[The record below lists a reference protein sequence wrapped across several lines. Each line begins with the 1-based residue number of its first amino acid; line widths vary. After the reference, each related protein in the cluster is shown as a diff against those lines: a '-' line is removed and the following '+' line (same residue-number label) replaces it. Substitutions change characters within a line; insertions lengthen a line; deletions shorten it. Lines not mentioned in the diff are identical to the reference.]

1 MAKTIGPK
9 TPKGIFDT
17 CDQNYEID
25 FPRKHYDENVSNKKL
40 GEHLYFQCFHCGIHD
55 FVISRITFSEQED
68 KQLVT
73 QLSINP
79 NNNSYDEILD
89 NTLADDG
96 EINEEF
102 ICGKC
107 GMSGKL
113 TILLD
118 TFLNN
123 LGMLPKSKQ

>member
-1 MAKTIGPK
+1 MAKTIKPK

-25 FPRKHYDENVSNKKL
+25 FPRKYHYENISNKKL
-40 GEHLYFQCFHCGIHD
+40 GEHPYFECFHCGIHD
-55 FVISRITFSEQED
+55 FVISRITFFDQD
-68 KQLVT
+68 DNQLVT

-79 NNNSYDEILD
+79 NNDSYDEILA
-89 NTLADDG
+89 NTLVDDG

-113 TILLD
+113 TILPD